1 MLTHSARLISVF
13 ISSRMTVYQGQRRCD
28 NVDVLG
34 RVHSEY
40 PANFKVLGAAGLH
53 CILRS
58 MAEERD
64 VDDFIARY

>member
-1 MLTHSARLISVF
+1 
-13 ISSRMTVYQGQRRCD
+13 MTVYQGQRRCD